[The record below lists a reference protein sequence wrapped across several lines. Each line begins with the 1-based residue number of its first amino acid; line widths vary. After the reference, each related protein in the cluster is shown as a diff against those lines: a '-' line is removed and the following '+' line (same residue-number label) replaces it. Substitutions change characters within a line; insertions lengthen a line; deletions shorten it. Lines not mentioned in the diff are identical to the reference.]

1 MADIEIP
8 KGYRE
13 DQQGRLVPEKLI
25 SQLDKERDEL
35 VRLLAEEGMKLSA
48 ELAAYK
54 ARAVAATQRFIDR
67 SAAEYAAKLGGD
79 KGNITMSTYDGRL
92 RITLTT
98 HDRMQFDERLQ
109 VAKALIDA
117 CVQRWTKN
125 ANANVRVLIR
135 DAFKVDRRGRLDTGR
150 LLALRKLEIA
160 DEQWKEAMRALS
172 DAITVTRS
180 RQYLRLQRRR
190 EGDGGYEPIHLSIAA
205 T

>member
-54 ARAVAATQRFIDR
+54 ARAVAATQQFIDR

-117 CVQRWTKN
+117 CVRRWTKN
-125 ANANVRVLIR
+125 ANANARMLIQ

-150 LLALRKLEIA
+150 LLALRKLKI
-160 DEQWKEAMRALS
+160 DDDQWKEAMRALS

>member
-13 DQQGRLVPEKLI
+13 HQQGRLVPEKLI

-54 ARAVAATQRFIDR
+54 ARAVAATQQFIDR

-117 CVQRWTKN
+117 CVRRWTKN
-125 ANANVRVLIR
+125 ANANARMLIQ

-150 LLALRKLEIA
+150 LLALRKLKI
-160 DEQWKEAMRALS
+160 DDDQWKEAMRALS